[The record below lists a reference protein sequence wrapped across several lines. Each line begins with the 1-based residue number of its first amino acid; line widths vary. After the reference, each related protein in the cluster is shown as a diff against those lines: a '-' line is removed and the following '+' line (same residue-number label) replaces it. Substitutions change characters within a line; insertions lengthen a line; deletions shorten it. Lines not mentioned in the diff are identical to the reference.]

1 MSTALLWLRTD
12 LRLADNEALH
22 AATESARQVLPV
34 FVWDPA
40 LLRRPTRRVER
51 LRASLAALAA
61 DLAGDGGTLTVRRGD
76 PAEAI
81 ARLAAEAG
89 ASEVHCTAA
98 HTPYG
103 ARRDRRV
110 AAALRA
116 SGRALLDSGSGYAV
130 PPGTLR
136 PSGGGD
142 GFRVF
147 SAFERAWLARDVP
160 APLPQAFPHWH
171 SGLPGEPLPPPDRSA
186 DAGERAAV
194 RRWQAFRERGLAGYA
209 TRRDLPAEDGT
220 SRMSV
225 HLRFGEI
232 HPRTLLADLAAARHA
247 AGAGTSRLASELC
260 WREFYAD
267 LLWRHPGS
275 AWADAAPGLAG
286 LAYDSGPVTDRLVD
300 AWRRG
305 RTGYPFV
312 DAGMRELRATGW
324 MHNRAR
330 MVTASFLTKDLHVW
344 WPVGARHFDEHLL
357 DGDVASNSHGWQW
370 VAGTGI
376 GAAPYFRVFS
386 PVRQGLRFDPDGRY
400 LRHWVPE
407 LRHLPGVAA
416 HEPWRHRAGYRA
428 GYPHRIV
435 DHDEERAEALRRY
448 HRRGSAA

>member
-22 AATESARQVLPV
+22 AAAGSAQRVLPV

-40 LLRRPTRRVER
+40 LLRRPNRRVER

-61 DLAGDGGTLTVRRGD
+61 DLAGTGGTLTVRRGD
-76 PAEAI
+76 PAEVI

-89 ASEVHCTAA
+89 ASEVHCTVASR
-98 HTPYG
+98 PYG

-110 AAALRA
+110 AAALGA
-116 SGRALLDSGSGYAV
+116 EGRALVGTGTGYAV
-130 PPGTLR
+130 APGTLR

-142 GFRVF
+142 GYRVF

-160 APLPQAFPHWH
+160 APLPVASPCWH
-171 SGLPGEPLPPPDRSA
+171 RGLPGERLPAPA
-186 DAGERAAV
+186 GTGDAGERAAV
-194 RRWQAFRERGLAGYA
+194 RRWQAFRERGLADYA
-209 TRRDLPAEDGT
+209 RRRDLPAGAGT

-225 HLRFGEI
+225 HLKFGEI
-232 HPRTLLADLAAARHA
+232 HPRTLLADLAGTRDASAGAARF
-247 AGAGTSRLASELC
+247 ASELC

-267 LLWRHPGS
+267 LLRRHPGS
-275 AWADAAPGLAG
+275 AWADARSELAG
-286 LAYDSGPVTDRLVD
+286 LGYDSGPHTDRMVD

-312 DAGMRELRATGW
+312 DAGMRELLATGW

-344 WPVGARHFDEHLL
+344 WPAGARHFHDQLL
-357 DGDVASNSHGWQW
+357 DADVASNSHGWQW

-376 GAAPYFRVFS
+376 GAAPYFRVFN
-386 PVRQGLRFDPDGRY
+386 PVRQGLRFDPDGEY
-400 LRHWVPE
+400 VRHWVPE
-407 LRHLPGVAA
+407 LRHLPGAAA
-416 HEPWRHRAGYRA
+416 HEPWRHRTGYRA

-448 HRRGSAA
+448 RQRGSGG